1 MRLLFMLLFLSSC
14 GYPDIDS
21 VPTFNEM
28 KISNEESIDLCKLSN
43 TDINDLVKCL
53 NKLNSK

>member
-1 MRLLFMLLFLSSC
+1 MRLIFMLLFLSSC